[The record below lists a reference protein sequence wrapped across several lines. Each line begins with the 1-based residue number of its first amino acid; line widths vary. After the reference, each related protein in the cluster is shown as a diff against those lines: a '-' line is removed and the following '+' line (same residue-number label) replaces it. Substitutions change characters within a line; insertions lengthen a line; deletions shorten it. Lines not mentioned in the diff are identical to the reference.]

1 MDDRTFTTHF
11 NGSVRTPGI
20 VDILDEF
27 KAIADYAHEC
37 GFTVVA
43 ELLMDVHS
51 HRNFKEPKREYGW
64 RRPWRGNGSTHFWR
78 GPSLADGVLCNRR
91 LYDAPHDCHWYCWHP
106 CKRCEEILRRD
117 YAVEYADAIEAL
129 DRFRAE
135 NEAEDK
141 ARRER
146 REAVTI

>member
-11 NGSVRTPGI
+11 NGSADAPGI

-51 HRNFKEPKREYGW
+51 HRNFEEPKREYGW
-64 RRPWRGNGSTHFWR
+64 CSPRGNGSTHFWHGKGQDCITLCGR
-78 GPSLADGVLCNRR
+78 NPSCSTHRM
-91 LYDAPHDCHWYCWHP
+91 HWYCWHT

-117 YAVEYADAIEAL
+117 YAVEYAGAIEAL